1 MKRRLVHFGLTALLT
16 AGSVASVP
24 SLAQA
29 AASDIILTRQA
40 GYDLL
45 GATFS
50 GMKAAIEAKM
60 DVKPLAGGAD
70 AMAKWGKTI
79 PLAFPPGSD
88 TGYPNKALPTIWS
101 DRAGFEKAS
110 VNFTEASEKLSVIAK
125 TGDADAFA
133 AQFKVVGGTC
143 GACHKEY
150 RGK

>member
-1 MKRRLVHFGLTALLT
+1 MNRRLALFGLAAVLA
-16 AGSVASVP
+16 AGTMATVP

-29 AASDIILTRQA
+29 AAGDIILTRQA

-45 GATFS
+45 GSTFG
-50 GMKAAIEAKM
+50 GMKSAIDNKL

-88 TGYPNKALPTIWS
+88 TGNPNKALPTVWS
-101 DRAGFEKAS
+101 DRAGFEKAAA
-110 VNFTEASEKLSVIAK
+110 NFTEASEKLSVVAK

-133 AQFKVVGGTC
+133 AQWKVVGGTC

>member
-1 MKRRLVHFGLTALLT
+1 MNKRLALFGLAAVLA
-16 AGSVASVP
+16 AGTVAAVP

-45 GATFS
+45 GSTFS
-50 GMKAAIEAKM
+50 GMKAAIDNKL

-88 TGYPNKALPTIWS
+88 TGNPNKALPTVWS
-101 DRAGFEKAS
+101 DSAGFQKAAA
-110 VNFTEASEKLSVIAK
+110 NFTEAAEKLSVVAK

-133 AQFKVVGGTC
+133 AQWKVVGGTC

-150 RGK
+150 RAK